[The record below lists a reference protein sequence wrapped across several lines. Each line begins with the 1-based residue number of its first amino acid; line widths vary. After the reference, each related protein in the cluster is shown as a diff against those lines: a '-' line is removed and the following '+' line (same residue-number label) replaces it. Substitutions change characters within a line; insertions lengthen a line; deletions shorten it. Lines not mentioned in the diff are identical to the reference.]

1 MERERETGEGAMKRE
16 REKEEEETSVPERKQ
31 EGREGKEKRAVS
43 REEQE
48 VAEAENDGRRGTR
61 HSIDASQG
69 ANVPIPST
77 ISPALFPQ
85 LFPRIC
91 SRNAWRNLKDWK
103 IFLEDSSRILEK
115 EETYEGGK
123 RERIK
128 REIYFVKE
136 KDKIYLFLFILENL
150 E

>member
-1 MERERETGEGAMKRE
+1 MKRE
-16 REKEEEETSVPERKQ
+16 REKEEEEEETSVPERKQ

-91 SRNAWRNLKDWK
+91 STNAWRNLKDFFRG
-103 IFLEDSSRILEK
+103 FLENTR
-115 EETYEGGK
+115 EGGD
-123 RERIK
+123 
-128 REIYFVKE
+128 V
-136 KDKIYLFLFILENL
+136 
-150 E
+150 

>member
-1 MERERETGEGAMKRE
+1 MTDGEEQGTASMRPRVQTCRYLLRFLLRCFPSFFPGFVRET
-16 REKEEEETSVPERKQ
+16 
-31 EGREGKEKRAVS
+31 
-43 REEQE
+43 
-48 VAEAENDGRRGTR
+48 
-61 HSIDASQG
+61 
-69 ANVPIPST
+69 
-77 ISPALFPQ
+77 
-85 LFPRIC
+85 
-91 SRNAWRNLKDWK
+91 WRNLKDWK

>member
-1 MERERETGEGAMKRE
+1 MKRE
-16 REKEEEETSVPERKQ
+16 REKEEEEETSVPERKQ

-48 VAEAENDGRRGTR
+48 VEAENDGRRGTR
-61 HSIDASQG
+61 HSIDASRG

-103 IFLEDSSRILEK
+103 IFLEDSSRIFEK